1 MHSGCSL
8 NEDRIRREGGG
19 RHAELPR
26 HPEWA
31 QAVVSIIEPNK
42 AGLPQDE
49 NVIWISLSK
58 TQIQNE
64 LTKKGYEI
72 SRYHITQILDS
83 LGLRERSFRK
93 DIPMQDVKDRN
104 EQFENIVSIRESA
117 KDVGIPIIASI
128 PRRKSLQATS
138 KEAARFSLM
147 GH

>member
-1 MHSGCSL
+1 M
-8 NEDRIRREGGG
+8 
-19 RHAELPR
+19 LPR

-117 KDVGIPIIASI
+117 KDVVRLGS
-128 PRRKSLQATS
+128 RRL
-138 KEAARFSLM
+138 R
-147 GH
+147 